1 MCPPPPQQLSASLF
15 LFHGLDSIIEH
26 LALAVPKI
34 DNLYQDMV
42 QYEGAVTRCAT
53 GGPPGVIG
61 TGVVVA
67 PDDSPDRSRQRT
79 GDDEKESWAADE
91 DVRGTGAVGR
101 QRRLAAARAGGGR
114 HDERIERARGEEED
128 AVTMS
133 AAMLLR
139 GRVRRPTTRWTML

>member
-1 MCPPPPQQLSASLF
+1 MCDGRSAWRHRHRL
-15 LFHGLDSIIEH
+15 
-26 LALAVPKI
+26 
-34 DNLYQDMV
+34 
-42 QYEGAVTRCAT
+42 
-53 GGPPGVIG
+53 
-61 TGVVVA
+61 VVA